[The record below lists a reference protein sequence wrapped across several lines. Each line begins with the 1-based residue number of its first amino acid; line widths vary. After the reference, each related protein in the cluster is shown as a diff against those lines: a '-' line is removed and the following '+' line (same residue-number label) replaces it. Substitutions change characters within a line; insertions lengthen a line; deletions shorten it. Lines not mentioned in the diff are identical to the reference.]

1 MCKSGSCWSELRLKR
16 RTRPRGVAANA
27 SVPGE
32 SMTFL
37 AEREWA
43 MADFGRMILALAI
56 IGAIVATAHLFLSYF
71 RP

>member
-1 MCKSGSCWSELRLKR
+1 
-16 RTRPRGVAANA
+16 
-27 SVPGE
+27 
-32 SMTFL
+32 MTFL